1 MWVLVHCVVR
11 ALLRERA
18 KMSTTLS
25 GMRAV
30 VAALRAMQ
38 DRLRAEAAAAAA
50 VAGQG
55 MAAAISSIGVLGKA
69 ANNAVDRFSVV
80 QKERR
85 QLSNRLLELKGNIRV
100 FLRIRPL
107 FGNEIANGEFAAL
120 SAASSLE
127 AQISGGPGGAGGR
140 RFEMDHVIGPEIS
153 QSEVFEEV
161 EPLVRSVL
169 DGYNV
174 CIFAYGQTGSG
185 KTHTMEGT
193 EADRGTTF
201 QMLPATSW
209 DAS

>member
-1 MWVLVHCVVR
+1 VLVLMWVLVHCVVR

-127 AQISGGPGGAGGR
+127 AQISGGPGWGGA
-140 RFEMDHVIGPEIS
+140 D
-153 QSEVFEEV
+153 
-161 EPLVRSVL
+161 
-169 DGYNV
+169 
-174 CIFAYGQTGSG
+174 
-185 KTHTMEGT
+185 
-193 EADRGTTF
+193 
-201 QMLPATSW
+201 
-209 DAS
+209 